1 MIEGKRVPFKPF
13 TGHPNSVGET
23 YLQHMRVASG
33 CGVRM
38 VAGGLACLLHGLL
51 PFLFTTAGTDQLR
64 YLHRRMVENR
74 VAGKDKAGPPERHI
88 G

>member
-1 MIEGKRVPFKPF
+1 MPLKPF
-13 TGHPNSVGET
+13 TSHPNSVGET
-23 YLQHMRVASG
+23 YFQHMRVAIG

-38 VAGGLACLLHGLL
+38 VAGGMACVLHGLL
-51 PFLFTTAGTDQLR
+51 PFLFTTAGTEQIR

-74 VAGKDKAGPPERHI
+74 MGGSDKAGLPERRA